1 MITLVCMNFL
11 AHIFLSGSNK
21 EIIIGNFI
29 ADPVKGKK
37 YLNFPPG
44 IQKGILLHRAIDS
57 YTDTHPVVR
66 KSTARLYKNYRHY
79 SPVIVDIFYDH
90 FLAANW
96 SSYSDTQL
104 EIFIADFYLLMKDH
118 YAILPTPI
126 QKLLPYMIEQNWL
139 LSYASL
145 EGIKQILY
153 QMNMRTKGKSKMN
166 LAIKDLKEHYHL
178 FEDDFKKFFPD
189 LQNYAEQKLKSL

>member
-1 MITLVCMNFL
+1 MNFL
-11 AHIFLSGSNK
+11 AHIFLSGSSK
-21 EIIIGNFI
+21 EVIIGNFI

-37 YLNFPPG
+37 YLAFPPG

-57 YTDTHPVVR
+57 FTDTHPIVR
-66 KSTARLYKNYRHY
+66 KSSARLYKNYSHY

-96 SSYSDTQL
+96 ADYSNAPL
-104 EIFIADFYLLMKDH
+104 ETFISDFYMLLKDN
-118 YAILPTPI
+118 YVILPKPI

-153 QMNMRTKGKSKMN
+153 QMNRRTKGRSKMDR
-166 LAIKDLKEHYHL
+166 AINDLKTHYNL
-178 FEDDFKKFFPD
+178 FEEEFRIFFPD
-189 LQNYAEQKLKSL
+189 LQNFTEQKLKSL

>member
-1 MITLVCMNFL
+1 MNFL

-21 EIIIGNFI
+21 EIVIGNFI

-57 YTDTHPVVR
+57 YTDTHTVVR
-66 KSTARLYKNYRHY
+66 KSTARLYKNYSHY

-96 SSYSDTQL
+96 GDYSSTSL
-104 EIFIADFYLLMKDH
+104 EIFIADFYVLLKDN
-118 YAILPTPI
+118 YAILPKPI

-153 QMNMRTKGKSKMN
+153 QMNMRTKGRSKMD
-166 LAIKDLKEHYHL
+166 LAIKDLKENYSL
-178 FEDDFKKFFPD
+178 FEEDFRVFFPD
-189 LQNYAEQKLKSL
+189 LQEYAAQKLKTL

>member
-1 MITLVCMNFL
+1 MNFL

-21 EIIIGNFI
+21 EIVIGNFI

-66 KSTARLYKNYRHY
+66 ESSARLYKNYSHY

-96 SSYSDTQL
+96 ADYSDTSL
-104 EIFIADFYLLMKDH
+104 EIFIADFYVLLKNN
-118 YAILPTPI
+118 YAILPQPI

-145 EGIKQILY
+145 AGIKQILY
-153 QMNMRTKGKSKMN
+153 QMNMRTKGRSKMD
-166 LAIKDLKEHYHL
+166 LAINDLKENYSL
-178 FEDDFKKFFPD
+178 FEEEFKIFFPD
-189 LQNYAEQKLKSL
+189 LQDYTTQKLNTL